1 MTVDRPALPADLK
14 RAILVEAGHRCAIPT
29 CRHTTVEIAHIEP
42 WARVKEHTFD
52 NLIALCP
59 NCHHL
64 YDQEKKI
71 DRKAM
76 RQYKAN
82 LGLLHS
88 RYGDFE
94 RRVLTYFVM
103 NPEQDSIALPGGMNV
118 ALLYLLRDG
127 YVVYGGTLRTRAN
140 ADHIFSYDV
149 VALQHYVITD
159 LGRQFVTDWAN
170 ANPL

>member
-1 MTVDRPALPADLK
+1 MTDRPLVPAELK
-14 RAILVEAGHRCAIPT
+14 RAVLVEAGHRCAIPT
-29 CRHTTVEIAHIEP
+29 CRHTTVEIAHIVP
-42 WARVKEHTFD
+42 WSKVKEHTFD

-71 DRKAM
+71 DRNAM
-76 RQYKAN
+76 RQYKAS
-82 LGLLHS
+82 LALLHS

-94 RRVLTYFVM
+94 RRVLMYFAQGSERV
-103 NPEQDSIALPGGMNV
+103 SIALPGGMDV
-118 ALLYLLRDG
+118 ALMYLLHDG
-127 YVVYGGTLRTRAN
+127 YLVYGETLRTRAN

-149 VALQHYVITD
+149 VALQHYILTD
-159 LGRQFVTDWAN
+159 LGRRFVTDWAN